1 MFKQPAENTNATP
14 LEEQRSAE
22 RVNPEINPAEEH
34 QEIENEA
41 RRLASDR
48 GDGSSY
54 SDEDWNHA
62 ARIVRNRK
70 ISLSKA

>member
-14 LEEQRSAE
+14 VEEQRSAE

-34 QEIENEA
+34 AEIEAEA
-41 RRLASDR
+41 KRLAAER
-48 GDGSSY
+48 GSEGSY
-54 SDEDWNHA
+54 SDEDWSNA
-62 ARIVRNRK
+62 SRIVRNRK

>member
-14 LEEQRSAE
+14 LEEQRSEE
-22 RVNPEINPAEEH
+22 RVSPEINPAEERA
-34 QEIENEA
+34 EIEAEA
-41 RRLASDR
+41 QRLASER
-48 GDGSSY
+48 GDSNSY

>member
-14 LEEQRSAE
+14 LEETRSAE
-22 RVNPEINPAEEH
+22 RVNPGVNAAEE
-34 QEIENEA
+34 QLQIEAEA
-41 RRLASDR
+41 KRLAAER
-48 GDGSSY
+48 GNGESVSN
-54 SDEDWNHA
+54 EDWEQA